1 MTKTDK
7 YSGYFGILP
16 AHVRYHKTLPP
27 KAKLL
32 YADIS
37 ALTRMNGWCYISDAD
52 FAELY
57 DAGVTSIEQYI
68 QKLEKAKLIE
78 REYDHKK
85 HERRMRCIFYTE
97 EEKSW

>member
-16 AHVRYHKTLPP
+16 AHVRYHKTLPGNA
-27 KAKLL
+27 KAL
-32 YADIS
+32 YADI
-37 ALTRMNGWCYISDAD
+37 AGLTRMNGWCYITDAD

-57 DAGVTSIEQYI
+57 SAGVRTIERYMHQ
-68 QKLEKAKLIE
+68 LEKEKLIE
-78 REYDHKK
+78 REYDRKK
-85 HERRMRCIFYTE
+85 HERRIRCIFYTE